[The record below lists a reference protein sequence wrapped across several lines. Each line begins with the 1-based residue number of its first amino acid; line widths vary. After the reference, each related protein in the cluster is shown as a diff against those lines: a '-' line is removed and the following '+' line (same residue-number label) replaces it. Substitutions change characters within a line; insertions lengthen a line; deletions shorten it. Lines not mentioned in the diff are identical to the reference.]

1 MVEKQ
6 FQEETKGWLF
16 LKTILIVDD
25 QPGIRLLLDEV
36 FSKEGFHTVTA
47 GNGKE
52 ALQKAGEAHPDMV
65 LLDMKMPGMD
75 GIEILKRLKK
85 ERRELQVMMMT
96 AYGELDLIE
105 ESITCGA
112 VRYFTK
118 PFDVFELRDAVK
130 GLLTD

>member
-1 MVEKQ
+1 M
-6 FQEETKGWLF
+6 
-16 LKTILIVDD
+16 KTILIVDD

-36 FSKEGFHTVTA
+36 FSQEGFQTVTA

-52 ALQKAGEAHPDMV
+52 ALTKAEEAHPDIV

-75 GIEILKRLKK
+75 GIEILKQLKIK
-85 ERRELQVMMMT
+85 QHDLQVMMMT

-105 ESITCGA
+105 ESIMHGA

-130 GLLTD
+130 SLLKEG